1 MENASKALLIAG
13 GVLIVIILV
22 SMILLVKNNVVN
34 FYASQDELQEIS
46 DKTKFNEQFTRFNR
60 NDVAGYEL
68 ISLSNKIIDYNERLS
83 SEGKNNDEKGE
94 PIAISITIWDN
105 KNNKIKKDNMK
116 TLFCANN
123 DYDFMLFKSNEKKY
137 ELITKTTLT
146 QENVKD
152 NEIKRILDSISNIST
167 PKIEILTK
175 KVFNII
181 PNNFVELKNDNTWYL
196 KNNTISENDQRKM
209 IDAISSYRSAVGN
222 QDAYTYSNINELP
235 VKYLKMLNDNDNGIN
250 ILKYYEYTQFLKAK
264 FKCKKLEY
272 SNSTGKVISLEF
284 ECTGEIE

>member
-22 SMILLVKNNVVN
+22 SLIMIVKNNVTN
-34 FYASQDELQEIS
+34 FYASQDELQEIA

-83 SEGKNNDEKGE
+83 SEGKNNVEQGE
-94 PIAISITIWDN
+94 PVEIAITIWDN
-105 KNNKIKKDNMK
+105 SNTKISKDKIM
-116 TLFCANN
+116 TLFCAH
-123 DYDFMLFKSNEKKY
+123 DEYGFCLFKPNASTTNKY
-137 ELITKTTLT
+137 EIITKSKLT
-146 QENVKD
+146 QDRAKNTELK
-152 NEIKRILDSISNIST
+152 KILDEITNINT

-175 KVFNII
+175 KVYKIM
-181 PNNFVELKNDNTWYL
+181 PNNFVEIKTNKFELKNKSSLTEADR
-196 KNNTISENDQRKM
+196 EKM
-209 IDAISSYRSAVGN
+209 IDAISSYRTAVGDQN
-222 QDAYTYSNINELP
+222 AFQYNSSNLKD
-235 VKYLKMLNDNDNGIN
+235 KYIEMLNSCGMD

-272 SNSTGKVISLEF
+272 SESTGKVISLEF